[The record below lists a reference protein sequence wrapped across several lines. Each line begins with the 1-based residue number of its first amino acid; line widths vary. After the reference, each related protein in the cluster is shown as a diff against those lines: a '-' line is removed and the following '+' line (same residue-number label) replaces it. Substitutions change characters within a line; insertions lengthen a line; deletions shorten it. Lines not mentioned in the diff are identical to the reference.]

1 MSAMGGKQTLASGF
15 RGWRRP
21 GSSAIAA
28 YVSSTV
34 RFASLVVPVLGWLVL
49 LLSGA
54 GFGSPLLTCLIL
66 IGVVIAAV
74 HHAETV
80 AHRVGEPFGT
90 LILAIA
96 VTVIEVGLI
105 VSLMLANR
113 EAASTLARDTVFAA
127 GMIILNLLLGLCLI
141 AAAKHQKEARFT
153 RTGATAAL
161 STLATLMVLTLVLPN
176 FTTTVSGPI
185 YSPPQLAF
193 VAAFSLLLYL
203 TFVFVQTVGNRDYFL
218 PKGQLQAENVHAEPP
233 SDKET
238 WISFA
243 VLLVSLAA
251 VVLLAKSLSGWLEAA
266 VASANAPRALVG
278 VAIAGIVLLP
288 EGVAAVRAA
297 RANRLQTSLNLAL
310 GSALATIGLTIP
322 AVTVTSF
329 VLGLPLSLGLDG
341 KGIILLALTLFVG
354 ALSLARGRTTL
365 LHGAVHIVIFGAYLL
380 TTILP

>member
-1 MSAMGGKQTLASGF
+1 MGLSI
-15 RGWRRP
+15 R
-21 GSSAIAA
+21 S
-28 YVSSTV
+28 
-34 RFASLVVPVLGWLVL
+34 ASLALPILGWVVLAFSLAGIAFPVITGLVL
-49 LLSGA
+49 V
-54 GFGSPLLTCLIL
+54 
-66 IGVVIAAV
+66 GVVIAAV

-141 AAAKHQKEARFT
+141 AAARHQKEGRFT

-176 FTTTVSGPI
+176 FTTSVTGPV
-185 YSPPQLAF
+185 YSPTQLAF

-203 TFVFVQTVGNRDYFL
+203 TFVFVQTVQNRDYFL
-218 PKGQLQAENVHAEPP
+218 PKGQLQAEPEAHAEPP
-233 SDKET
+233 SNSET
-238 WISFA
+238 WVSFGVLVIS
-243 VLLVSLAA
+243 LGA
-251 VVLLAKSLSGWLEAA
+251 VVLMAKSLSGPLEAIVYRA
-266 VASANAPRALVG
+266 GAPRELVG
-278 VAIAGIVLLP
+278 VAIAAIVLLP

-322 AVTVTSF
+322 AVTLTSF
-329 VLGLPLSLGLDG
+329 ILDLPLSLGLDG
-341 KGIILLALTLFVG
+341 KGVVLLALTLFIG
-354 ALSLARGRTTL
+354 ALSLARGRTTV
-365 LHGAVHIVIFGAYLL
+365 LHGSVHLAIFGAYLL
-380 TTILP
+380 TTIHP